1 MILFF
6 CERFYISLKTNWLIS
21 NQIDISLLAKTQWA
35 NKIKQ
40 SNGSPRWD
48 TDSKIKWIKIA
59 AYKILFGG
67 KFNCQ
72 RQYLNG
78 WQWDFFVFHLSH
90 WPYDIYANVEKI
102 YESHQNRNAMFK
114 HYDGESTGW
123 CYCHLSTY
131 ERHSERKQML
141 THRCVHIYI
150 YIAASC
156 WWCAENIRKEKFF
169 VFRWMKFVMR
179 ICVFWV
185 IWPKISNYNCL
196 MQRSHSIGI
205 SNARFNEI
213 EQQKLAIPMK
223 QHRCLYNL
231 FFGVKWSVDFW
242 SHAVRCT
249 EFSCVSTPLC
259 HWWMRRLN

>member
-35 NKIKQ
+35 NEIKQ

-78 WQWDFFVFHLSH
+78 WQWDFLVFHLSH
-90 WPYDIYANVEKI
+90 WPYDIYANVDKI

-114 HYDGESTGW
+114 HYDEESTGW

-196 MQRSHSIGI
+196 MQRSHLIELWMQDLMKLNNKSSQFRWNSIDVYTICFLGSSEVLI
-205 SNARFNEI
+205 FDLMLFAVQS
-213 EQQKLAIPMK
+213 LA
-223 QHRCLYNL
+223 
-231 FFGVKWSVDFW
+231 VSVRHCATGECGD
-242 SHAVRCT
+242 
-249 EFSCVSTPLC
+249 
-259 HWWMRRLN
+259 